1 MIQKSMKQITTAYR
15 KQILFVGVAIFSV
28 MQLSAEVSVSAN
40 LFLGRAFSANMARE
54 LLMTGPI
61 NEQNDS
67 DWNGFFSATAAYQRS
82 WNQSETHGIGA
93 YPFWSGTNSMLA
105 GNNDSVDTNFDVYQF
120 GLGPVATIPTGSSIS
135 LNPVIWNPGADLLLY
150 IGARKNETGAFFK
163 IKSAI
168 NDMTVDP
175 QLTEV
180 NSVVATS
187 YLPGEL
193 SLPTALPANIVT
205 NPSSTMTQAIA
216 GGTDEGDYRAMKFGL
231 INGKQQSGAHFSDT
245 EITLGYNFVCQ
256 KTFNSVSLGARVAAP
271 TGTKPTA
278 EYILEPLTGRGGYWG
293 VGGYLA
299 GHFTLWQCADERH
312 KLFLNFMSNGMHL
325 CTANVMRSYDLTAN
339 GHGSKYLL
347 VADYNQ
353 GVYQSSIQNL
363 INISTV
369 ESQSSFGFEGDA
381 AVALSF
387 MSGGFTLDLGYNVWG
402 RTKEQLTINSN
413 EVDLSRYAIL
423 GRQGIGL
430 ATPGLSTTASNACQ
444 PGATISAS
452 TAATTTVIPSGQ
464 LPTSGNNFIGDA
476 LTAAN
481 RISGADAFNTT
492 ITAQYSAVTSKIF
505 SKIGYNW
512 KDSECCPH
520 IGFIG
525 EAEFS
530 NISNNALPQWAIA
543 LEGGISL

>member
-1 MIQKSMKQITTAYR
+1 MVQKSVKQITTAYK
-15 KQILFVGVAIFSV
+15 KQILVVGVAIFSV

-54 LLMTGPI
+54 LLMTGPT
-61 NEQNDS
+61 NEQNNS

-120 GLGPVATIPTGSSIS
+120 GLGPVTTIPTGSSIS

-187 YLPGEL
+187 YLQGEL
-193 SLPTALPANIVT
+193 SLPTGIPSPLVA
-205 NPSSTMTQAIA
+205 NPSTTMTQAFA
-216 GGTDEGDYRAMKFGL
+216 GGSAQGDYRPMKFGL

-245 EITLGYNFVCQ
+245 EMTFGYNFVCQ
-256 KTFNSVSLGARVAAP
+256 KNYNSVSLGARVAAP

-278 EYILEPLTGRGGYWG
+278 KYILEPLTGRGGYWG

-299 GHFTLWQCADERH
+299 GNFTLWQCADERH

-387 MSGGFTLDLGYNVWG
+387 MSGGFRLDLGYNVWG
-402 RTKEQLTINSN
+402 RTKENLTINPN
-413 EVDLSRYAIL
+413 EVDLARYAIL

-430 ATPGLSTTASNACQ
+430 AGATYATASNACQ
-444 PGATISAS
+444 PSATIATSV
-452 TAATTTVIPSGQ
+452 AATTTVIPSGQ
-464 LPTSGNNFIGDA
+464 LPSESNNFIGDA

-530 NISNNALPQWAIA
+530 NISNNALPQWAVA